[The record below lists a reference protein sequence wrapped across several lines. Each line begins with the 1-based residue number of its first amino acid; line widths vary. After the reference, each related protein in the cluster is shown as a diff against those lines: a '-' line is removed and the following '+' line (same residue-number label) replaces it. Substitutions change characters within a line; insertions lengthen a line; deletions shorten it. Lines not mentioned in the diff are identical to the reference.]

1 MWVPYQLMPFQRYYQ
16 VITSWYCPSKGI
28 YFMVIDRC
36 LILLL
41 FSVCRSSRSGYRG
54 ILDPDLLL
62 VYNRQLFASSR
73 DYTSITD
80 QLEVRLPRSPAR
92 PGRLLPAIRVEAS
105 TLMDAEEADYNL
117 FENLIERRLRSAFW
131 AC

>member
-1 MWVPYQLMPFQRYYQ
+1 
-16 VITSWYCPSKGI
+16 
-28 YFMVIDRC
+28 
-36 LILLL
+36 
-41 FSVCRSSRSGYRG
+41 VCRSSRSGYRSG

-117 FENLIERRLRSAFW
+117 FENLIERRLR
-131 AC
+131 

>member
-1 MWVPYQLMPFQRYYQ
+1 MLSASSLIFLPFPLY
-16 VITSWYCPSKGI
+16 
-28 YFMVIDRC
+28 
-36 LILLL
+36 
-41 FSVCRSSRSGYRG
+41 RSSRSGYRG

-80 QLEVRLPRSPAR
+80 QLEVRLPQRSPAR

-117 FENLIERRLRSAFW
+117 FENLIERRLR
-131 AC
+131 

>member
-1 MWVPYQLMPFQRYYQ
+1 MLSAPN
-16 VITSWYCPSKGI
+16 
-28 YFMVIDRC
+28 

-41 FSVCRSSRSGYRG
+41 FSLCRSSRSGYRGG

-80 QLEVRLPRSPAR
+80 QLEVRLPQRSPAR

-131 AC
+131 AFVRFPFYLFGGILP

>member
-1 MWVPYQLMPFQRYYQ
+1 
-16 VITSWYCPSKGI
+16 
-28 YFMVIDRC
+28 MVTDRC
-36 LILLL
+36 FILLL
-41 FSVCRSSRSGYRG
+41 LPLCRSSRSGYRG

-117 FENLIERRLRSAFW
+117 FENLIERRLR
-131 AC
+131 

>member
-1 MWVPYQLMPFQRYYQ
+1 V
-16 VITSWYCPSKGI
+16 VT
-28 YFMVIDRC
+28 DRC
-36 LILLL
+36 YLLLNLILLPFPL
-41 FSVCRSSRSGYRG
+41 CRSSRSGYRGG

-131 AC
+131 AFVRFKFYLFECFLP